1 MSQILRGIKGDFATL
16 PGANVMQLTFP
27 ASDWGIVALAPRF
40 DGAAIG
46 DIGLVRALLVLLVLA
61 LAGPALAA
69 PGERHALIIGNSA
82 YSHVPSLGNPGNDAS
97 DLAARLEG
105 LGYIVDLRRD
115 LSRVELN
122 AALRDFRRKSLGADH
137 ALIYFAG
144 HGIEIDRS
152 NYLIPTDAALKSD
165 IDVEFEAVSL
175 DRVVLAASGA
185 TKLSLVI
192 LDACR
197 DNPFL
202 KSMTRS
208 AATRSIG
215 RGLAK
220 VEPTGNTL
228 VAFAAKEGTVAS
240 DGDGRNSPY
249 AAALMET
256 LGTPGIEINR
266 VFRLVRDKVIASTG
280 GQQEPFVYGSLSAE
294 EIYLAPPV
302 KQPDRPAT
310 APAASQDVA
319 PVSPSLDLA
328 FWNAIKDSRDPR
340 DFEDYL
346 RQFPSGTFRGLAE
359 RRSTQLAALSDP
371 APKSED
377 APLAEDDVFWA
388 GISGSADAGDFDAFL
403 KRFPESRHR
412 AAAEARLSQL
422 RAEAALAAATGTGRA
437 LIKVQPGG
445 EETTEEV
452 PLEDPPA
459 EEDVAAL
466 SSPQNLDQTTSDQ
479 SDGFPYRPST
489 AEVREAQERLNV
501 LGFSAGRADGLIGPR
516 TRRAIAGY
524 QRSVG
529 IEDTGELTLATY
541 KRLWSDVS
549 AEAIENAQRK
559 AEADAAAKAAAD
571 AERRA
576 ERQRAAAAA
585 AASQPTTQRTQPTAP
600 AQPAQPVQRAPVTT
614 KVTPMVAY
622 CAGGGQQN
630 GIDSSKIRC
639 VKPGPISGP
648 VRSRQVRLTF
658 YTLGSGGPSVNT
670 TGFARQRSSDKFVWQ
685 NTSYDIK
692 NSTITAT
699 VRGGG
704 TTVYTKTRMNV
715 APFR

>member
-1 MSQILRGIKGDFATL
+1 M
-16 PGANVMQLTFP
+16 
-27 ASDWGIVALAPRF
+27 
-40 DGAAIG
+40 
-46 DIGLVRALLVLLVLA
+46 VRALLFLLVLA
-61 LAGPALAA
+61 FAGAASSA
-69 PGERHALIIGNSA
+69 PGERHALLIGNAA
-82 YSHVPSLGNPGNDAS
+82 YSHVPSLGNPGNDAA
-97 DLAARLEG
+97 DLAARLEA

-152 NYLIPTDAALKSD
+152 NYLIPTDAALKND

-202 KSMTRS
+202 KAMTRS
-208 AATRSIG
+208 TATRSIG

-266 VFRLVRDKVIASTG
+266 VFRLVRDKVIAATG

-294 EIYLAPPV
+294 EIFLAPPV
-302 KQPDRPAT
+302 QQREQPTTEPA
-310 APAASQDVA
+310 PSPDVR

-346 RQFPSGTFRGLAE
+346 RQFPSGTFRGLAQ
-359 RRSTQLAALSDP
+359 RRATQLAAAPAAPTETEDP
-371 APKSED
+371 PV
-377 APLAEDDVFWA
+377 AEDDVFWA
-388 GISGSADAGDFDAFL
+388 GISGSTDAEDFDAFL
-403 KRFPESRHR
+403 KRFPSSRHR

-422 RAEAALAAATGTGRA
+422 RADAALAAATGAGRA
-437 LIKVQPGG
+437 LIKVEPGG
-445 EETTEEV
+445 EEATASPDEA
-452 PLEDPPA
+452 PA
-459 EEDVAAL
+459 DEDVAAL
-466 SSPQNLDQTTSDQ
+466 SEPQNLDQTTTDQ
-479 SDGFPYRPST
+479 TTTDQTAADQGDGYPYRPST

-516 TRRAIAGY
+516 TRRAISGY

-529 IEDTGELTLATY
+529 LEDTGELTLATY
-541 KRLWSDVS
+541 KRLWNDVS
-549 AEAIENAQRK
+549 ADAIEDARRK
-559 AEADAAAKAAAD
+559 AEADAAAAAAAE

-585 AASQPTTQRTQPTAP
+585 AASQPTTQRPQQSAP
-600 AQPAQPVQRAPVTT
+600 AQPAQPAQQAPSKTT
-614 KVTPMVAY
+614 KVTPMVAF

-630 GIDSSKIRC
+630 GINSSQIKC

-670 TGFARQRSSDKFVWQ
+670 TGFARQRSSDKYVWQ
-685 NTSYDIK
+685 NTSFDIR
-692 NSTITAT
+692 NTTITAT